1 MLQRILV
8 PTDGSPESEKAIPIA
23 AQIARAQGAELVVIR
38 AIEPPPWLAAAGP
51 EPAATDVFEEMIETI
66 QQEAEESLARIEADL
81 QAQGLRA
88 KAVAIH
94 GSPSAAL
101 LDYEVAHQT
110 DLLVMATHGRT
121 GLARFTLGSV
131 TDHMVREGQ
140 APVLVVRRSSP
151 AATTLHRALVTLD
164 GSGLAEEALPM
175 LEALAGKPLESV
187 VLFRVEADPRDQGPA
202 MTYLQGVA
210 GRMSSLPVK
219 IEAVVDVGPPT
230 PGIERVALTVDLIII
245 CTHGR
250 GGLDRLRHGSVAEH
264 VVREI
269 ETPALLVRAGTQGR
283 APTAPGRLP

>member
-81 QAQGLRA
+81 QAQGLHA

-101 LDYEVAHQT
+101 LDYEVAHEP

-121 GLARFTLGSV
+121 GLARFALGSV
-131 TDHMVREGQ
+131 TDRMVREGQ

-175 LEALAGKPLESV
+175 VEALAGKPLETV
-187 VLFRVEADPRDQGPA
+187 VLFRVVADPHDQVPA
-202 MTYLQGVA
+202 MTYLEGVA

-219 IEAVVDVGPPT
+219 IEAVVDVGAPT
-230 PGIERVALTVDLIII
+230 LGIERAALTVDLIIL

-269 ETPALLVRAGTQGR
+269 ETPALLVRAGTMS
-283 APTAPGRLP
+283 